1 MANWF
6 DKKLEDLTY
15 ENKKTMVDDI
25 AKVLREFY
33 FTSRNETKKDAIA
46 IAETIIDTFS
56 LLLFSKNDLDK
67 EKYNIEK
74 LFRSEIGEA

>member
-33 FTSRNETKKDAIA
+33 FTSRNGTKKDAIT